1 MNNKIN
7 YKLLMKMKKK
17 AMKMEK
23 KTIKMKKKLMKKKI
37 KYKFKFRLNKKK
49 FLLNYSLYKSF
60 IIFFLISL
68 YGYYIIYNINQVK
81 IITVKNPIF
90 QEIVSFENDLNLTPK
105 IFDEFRKINCDNKL
119 LEENIKFKK
128 SWFPD
133 ISIIITIYNQAEF
146 IHKALRSV
154 QNQSLKNIEI
164 IFIDDCSLDNSLE
177 IIKEYQKEDE
187 RIILISHDT
196 NEGEIKS
203 RTDGIRTAKGK
214 YITIIDGDDALIH
227 KDILKN
233 SLYIAQ
239 KANLDVVE
247 FISRI
252 YFRKHKPKNYDYAS
266 LNVTH
271 ILYQPELKEKF
282 FQKIDKNR
290 YYLMNRVIWAKL
302 IKRKVFKQLLDY
314 IGSEYV
320 DDYINEA
327 EDTLM
332 AVGLFNFAKSYYVMK
347 EVGYYYSSEGK
358 KQAKIIENKV
368 CKVNNKLKKMGFFK
382 YLKFLIEHT
391 SINDDDKIRT
401 YSEFSVLSINKIF
414 VMILDDRHYKLIFY
428 VLDKLLE
435 WNCLEQSQRINI
447 INFKNKVIDKRNKDN
462 STNINLIN

>member
-1 MNNKIN
+1 M
-7 YKLLMKMKKK
+7 
-17 AMKMEK
+17 
-23 KTIKMKKKLMKKKI
+23 
-37 KYKFKFRLNKKK
+37 
-49 FLLNYSLYKSF
+49 
-60 IIFFLISL
+60 
-68 YGYYIIYNINQVK
+68 
-81 IITVKNPIF
+81 
-90 QEIVSFENDLNLTPK
+90 
-105 IFDEFRKINCDNKL
+105 
-119 LEENIKFKK
+119 
-128 SWFPD
+128 
-133 ISIIITIYNQAEF
+133 
-146 IHKALRSV
+146 
-154 QNQSLKNIEI
+154 
-164 IFIDDCSLDNSLE
+164 DNSLE

-203 RTDGIRTAKGK
+203 RTDGIRKAKGK

-247 FISRI
+247 FRAREYSGKYKQKIL
-252 YFRKHKPKNYDYAS
+252 YDYTH
-266 LNVTH
+266 LNVAH
-271 ILYQPELKEKF
+271 ILYQPELREKF
-282 FQKIDKNR
+282 FQKINKNK

-302 IKRKVFKQLLDY
+302 IKGNVFKALLDY

-347 EVGYYYSSEGK
+347 EEGYYYSFEDK

-368 CKVNNKLKKMGFFK
+368 CKVNNKLKKIGFFK

-391 SINDDDKIRT
+391 IMNDDDKIRT
-401 YSEFSVLSINKIF
+401 YNEFSVLDIKKIF
-414 VMILDDRHYKLIFY
+414 KTILDDRHYKLIFY

-435 WNCLEQSQRINI
+435 WNCLEPSQRTNI

-462 STNINLIN
+462 NTNIN

>member
-146 IHKALRSV
+146 IHKSLRSV

-414 VMILDDRHYKLIFY
+414 IMILDDRHYKLIFY

>member
-1 MNNKIN
+1 
-7 YKLLMKMKKK
+7 
-17 AMKMEK
+17 MKMEK
-23 KTIKMKKKLMKKKI
+23 KTMKIKKKLMKKKI

-49 FLLNYSLYKSF
+49 FLLNNCLYKLF
-60 IIFFLISL
+60 IIFFLVSL
-68 YGYYIIYNINQVK
+68 YIFFLYNINQVK
-81 IITVKNPIF
+81 IITVKDSIF
-90 QEIVSFENDLNLTPK
+90 QEIVSFENNLNLTPQ

-133 ISIIITIYNQAEF
+133 VSIIITIYNQAEY
-146 IHKALRSV
+146 IHKVLRSV

-203 RTDGIRTAKGK
+203 RTDGIRKAKGK

-247 FISRI
+247 FRAREYSGK
-252 YFRKHKPKNYDYAS
+252 YKQKFLYDYTH
-266 LNVTH
+266 LNVAH
-271 ILYQPELKEKF
+271 ILYQPELREKF
-282 FQKIDKNR
+282 FQKINKNK

-302 IKRKVFKQLLDY
+302 IKGNVFKALLDY

-347 EVGYYYSSEGK
+347 EEGYYYSFEDK

-368 CKVNNKLKKMGFFK
+368 CKVNNKLKKIGFFK

-391 SINDDDKIRT
+391 IMNDDDKIRT
-401 YSEFSVLSINKIF
+401 YNEFSVLDLKKIF
-414 VMILDDRHYKLIFY
+414 KTILDDRHYKLIFY

-435 WNCLEQSQRINI
+435 WNCLEPSQRTNI

-462 STNINLIN
+462 NTNIN

>member
-1 MNNKIN
+1 
-7 YKLLMKMKKK
+7 
-17 AMKMEK
+17 MEK
-23 KTIKMKKKLMKKKI
+23 KTIKMKKTLMKKKI
-37 KYKFKFRLNKKK
+37 KYKFKFRKKKKK

-60 IIFFLISL
+60 IIFFLILL
-68 YGYYIIYNINQVK
+68 YGYYIIYNNNQDK
-81 IITVKNPIF
+81 IITVKDSIF
-90 QEIVSFENDLNLTPK
+90 QEIVSFENNLNLTPQ

-133 ISIIITIYNQAEF
+133 VSIIITIYNQAEY
-146 IHKALRSV
+146 IHKVLRSV

-203 RTDGIRTAKGK
+203 RTDGIRKAKGK

-247 FISRI
+247 FRAREYSGKYKQKIL
-252 YFRKHKPKNYDYAS
+252 YDYTH
-266 LNVTH
+266 LNVAH
-271 ILYQPELKEKF
+271 ILYQPELREKF
-282 FQKIDKNR
+282 FQKINKNK

-302 IKRKVFKQLLDY
+302 IKGNVFKALLDY

-347 EVGYYYSSEGK
+347 EEGYYYSFEDK

-368 CKVNNKLKKMGFFK
+368 CKVNNKLKKIGFFK

-391 SINDDDKIRT
+391 IMNDDDKIRT
-401 YSEFSVLSINKIF
+401 YNEFRVLDIKKIF
-414 VMILDDRHYKLIFY
+414 KTILDDRHYKLIFY

-435 WNCLEQSQRINI
+435 WNCLEPSQRTNI

-462 STNINLIN
+462 NININ

>member
-68 YGYYIIYNINQVK
+68 YGYYIIYNNNQAK
-81 IITVKNPIF
+81 IITVKDSIF
-90 QEIVSFENDLNLTPK
+90 QEIVSFENNLNLTPQ

-203 RTDGIRTAKGK
+203 RTDGIRKAKGK
-214 YITIIDGDDALIH
+214 YITIIDGDDALTH

-368 CKVNNKLKKMGFFK
+368 CKVNNKLKKWD
-382 YLKFLIEHT
+382 FL
-391 SINDDDKIRT
+391 
-401 YSEFSVLSINKIF
+401 
-414 VMILDDRHYKLIFY
+414 
-428 VLDKLLE
+428 
-435 WNCLEQSQRINI
+435 NI
-447 INFKNKVIDKRNKDN
+447 
-462 STNINLIN
+462 